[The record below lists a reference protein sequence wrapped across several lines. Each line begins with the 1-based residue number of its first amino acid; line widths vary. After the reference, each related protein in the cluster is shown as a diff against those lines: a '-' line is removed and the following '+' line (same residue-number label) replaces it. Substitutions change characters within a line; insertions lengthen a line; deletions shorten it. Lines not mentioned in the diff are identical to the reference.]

1 MTAANDTMECVL
13 VMHGKRQHIH
23 LGQFI
28 GGVTVLVVL
37 LLAAEEEEEED

>member
-1 MTAANDTMECVL
+1 MECVL
-13 VMHGKRQHIH
+13 AMHGKRQHIH

-37 LLAAEEEEEED
+37 LLMLAEEEEEED